1 MTGGWIPVILVPDEV
16 LQWYPPI
23 ACPSQ
28 LKRKRHARAT
38 RTLRATPGIILG
50 GDIFRRG
57 GTTTCSSFRTIYML
71 FRAPTCREPSMGD
84 KSILTNLTSMHSGK
98 AIGTLLVTTPTIF

>member
-28 LKRKRHARAT
+28 LKRQPHARAT
-38 RTLRATPGIILG
+38 RPLRTTPGIILG
-50 GDIFRRG
+50 GNIFRRG

-71 FRAPTCREPSMGD
+71 FRAPTCREPSMV
-84 KSILTNLTSMHSGK
+84 TNLTSMHSGK